1 MGVGGCGE
9 NLPPRT
15 LARVARDVRDLVKS
29 PPEGVRLVVDEET
42 GMPGSLAEIVVRYII
57 AIDNNIVSVD
67 FSFSVN
73 LFFVGDFEIHRWIV
87 SF

>member
-42 GMPGSLAEIVVRYII
+42 GMPGSLAEIVVRYYCYDELYCFLLI
-57 AIDNNIVSVD
+57 
-67 FSFSVN
+67 
-73 LFFVGDFEIHRWIV
+73 FFFFR
-87 SF
+87 

>member
-42 GMPGSLAEIVVRYII
+42 GMPGSLAEIVVRYF
-57 AIDNNIVSVD
+57 AMNNIV
-67 FSFSVN
+67 FFLLIF
-73 LFFVGDFEIHRWIV
+73 LFFR
-87 SF
+87 

>member
-1 MGVGGCGE
+1 MMGGGCGE

-42 GMPGSLAEIVVRYII
+42 GMPGSLAEIVVRYFYCFSIFGWREK
-57 AIDNNIVSVD
+57 SV
-67 FSFSVN
+67 
-73 LFFVGDFEIHRWIV
+73 FFFGD
-87 SF
+87 